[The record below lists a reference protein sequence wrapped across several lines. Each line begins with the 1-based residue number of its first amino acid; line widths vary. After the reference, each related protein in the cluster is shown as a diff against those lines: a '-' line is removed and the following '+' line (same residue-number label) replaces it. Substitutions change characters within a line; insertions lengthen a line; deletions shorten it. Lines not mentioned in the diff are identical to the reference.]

1 MYATTWTGV
10 FRYTKAGLAVAIV
23 LSSLLAIGQEEA
35 ASGEARPAATRDQM
49 PAWGVCPPFH
59 LRDEEG
65 NIINP
70 MSGENVD
77 KPYSPKQTCGQCH
90 DYDKIT
96 QGYHFTQEKGE
107 EPTAD
112 QKSRCLWAS
121 TPGNY
126 GGTWCSLAPLYRYLS
141 PKKNDSPATMDM
153 TSFTFFNSPCGA
165 CHRGGGSGE
174 SDREGRGVAGSLLEA
189 RHLWDD
195 RLPVS
200 GDRGS
205 GGRRGT

>member
-96 QGYHFTQEKGE
+96 QGYHFMQGKDEETLLKGIL
-107 EPTAD
+107 
-112 QKSRCLWAS
+112 C
-121 TPGNY
+121 
-126 GGTWCSLAPLYRYLS
+126 YLRLLHLIHCQVHY
-141 PKKNDSPATMDM
+141 PHVYLQPRWIM
-153 TSFTFFNSPCGA
+153 TN
-165 CHRGGGSGE
+165 HY
-174 SDREGRGVAGSLLEA
+174 LQ
-189 RHLWDD
+189 
-195 RLPVS
+195 
-200 GDRGS
+200 
-205 GGRRGT
+205 